1 MYVVAVLFIGIF
13 FNLFI
18 NVLQYKYS
26 LKAIKLITVSEKRNK
41 LYSSAKPYLSYLI
54 IASVT
59 GLMG

>member
-13 FNLFI
+13 LNLLI

-41 LYSSAKPYLSYLI
+41 LYSSVKPYLSYLI

>member
-13 FNLFI
+13 LNLFI

-41 LYSSAKPYLSYLI
+41 LYSSVKPYLSYLI

>member
-13 FNLFI
+13 LNLFI

-41 LYSSAKPYLSYLI
+41 LYSSVKPYLSNLI

>member
-1 MYVVAVLFIGIF
+1 MYVVAILFIGIF
-13 FNLFI
+13 LNLFI

-41 LYSSAKPYLSYLI
+41 LYSSVKPYLSYLI